1 MFMYSYKAL
10 LTGAETPTGRGYDQ
24 PMIKATYDTVV
35 DKGKLY
41 LDVYWDSSWKNDAG
55 ESRKL
60 LPDTEYF
67 VYLYGDYINYGM
79 VNQDMSYASGFGLL
93 GSCKF
98 TTPKE

>member
-1 MFMYSYKAL
+1 M
-10 LTGAETPTGRGYDQ
+10 
-24 PMIKATYDTVV
+24 
-35 DKGKLY
+35 
-41 LDVYWDSSWKNDAG
+41 DVYWDSSWKNDAG